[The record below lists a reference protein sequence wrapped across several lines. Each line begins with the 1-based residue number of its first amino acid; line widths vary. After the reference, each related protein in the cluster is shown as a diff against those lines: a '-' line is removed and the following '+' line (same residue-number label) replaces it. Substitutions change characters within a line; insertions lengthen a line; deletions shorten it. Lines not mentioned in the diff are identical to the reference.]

1 MPVKFEIMRALCE
14 GLNSLE
20 IDKPESRTEWN
31 KAVKTELCKIGRR
44 FGYSVYARSNE
55 VNKAYRDGGEWLY
68 DVTWLEYEK
77 GTRGELVNL
86 VDAPLV
92 AECEGGNKGDI
103 EDDFEK
109 LLLARPHV
117 RLMIFKGISEPDSK
131 GIAERFAGMVR
142 EFNGSRAEDAWLLA
156 AWEKSEDHWSFR
168 YFTIEMNTAI
178 PFLLP
183 SGG

>member
-55 VNKAYRDGGEWLY
+55 VNKAYRDEGEWLY

-77 GTRGELVNL
+77 GARGELVNL

-131 GIAERFAGMVR
+131 RGSPNGLPAWSGSSTAPAPRMPGCWRPGKKVRTIGRSGI
-142 EFNGSRAEDAWLLA
+142 SRL
-156 AWEKSEDHWSFR
+156 R
-168 YFTIEMNTAI
+168 
-178 PFLLP
+178 
-183 SGG
+183 